1 MERAIREQPGAELI
15 LFLGDG
21 AEEAELVRAGLPP
34 EKRMLTVRGNN
45 DWCCTAPDF
54 DEVTVE
60 NTKIF
65 FTHGHLFRV
74 KYDLY
79 TAACAAKSRNA
90 KVLLFGHT
98 HQPLIDFDNESR
110 RALQLLGK
118 LSRLRY
124 RRYYSGGDLAQP
136 HQFKIKNRESLFKKR
151 KATPGWALIRE
162 IICSRR
168 SFVREDRSTA
178 GQFRRAHKAQRRQR
192 R

>member
-1 MERAIREQPGAELI
+1 MRILVFSDSHGNQSAMERAIREQPGAELI

-98 HQPLIDFDNESR
+98 HQPLIDFDDGLYLMNPG
-110 RALQLLGK
+110 ALCSSWGSSPGYGTVDITPAGILL
-118 LSRLRY
+118 
-124 RRYYSGGDLAQP
+124 
-136 HQFKIKNRESLFKKR
+136 NRISLK
-151 KATPGWALIRE
+151 
-162 IICSRR
+162 
-168 SFVREDRSTA
+168 
-178 GQFRRAHKAQRRQR
+178 
-192 R
+192 